1 MHLPFVII
9 SSKLSVIYSDVE
21 KQTAMARKYINIYV
35 LFKNNNKIFN
45 FIKYVFYSSCKNHTL
60 KDPHT
65 SRRTFQLS
73 YTLTHVFFSR
83 SYSQYHLSI
92 NQQPEALE
100 KPCSIFYVSYF

>member
-9 SSKLSVIYSDVE
+9 SSNLSVIYSDVE

-60 KDPHT
+60 KDPTYISSNISAELHFN
-65 SRRTFQLS
+65 SCF
-73 YTLTHVFFSR
+73 FFS
-83 SYSQYHLSI
+83 
-92 NQQPEALE
+92 
-100 KPCSIFYVSYF
+100 